1 MDDIKAK
8 FEHLQMRYFEKIERM
23 NQTHLGKESNFTY
36 WGGFD
41 MGYCKGKLSVI
52 EDVLDMLD
60 GKIIE
65 EFKTERPVPSIKDG
79 QRPSASIYTNC

>member
-1 MDDIKAK
+1 
-8 FEHLQMRYFEKIERM
+8 
-23 NQTHLGKESNFTY
+23 
-36 WGGFD
+36 
-41 MGYCKGKLSVI
+41 LSVI

>member
-41 MGYCKGKLSVI
+41 MGYCKGKLSAI
-52 EDVLDMLD
+52 EDEV
-60 GKIIE
+60 K
-65 EFKTERPVPSIKDG
+65 
-79 QRPSASIYTNC
+79 